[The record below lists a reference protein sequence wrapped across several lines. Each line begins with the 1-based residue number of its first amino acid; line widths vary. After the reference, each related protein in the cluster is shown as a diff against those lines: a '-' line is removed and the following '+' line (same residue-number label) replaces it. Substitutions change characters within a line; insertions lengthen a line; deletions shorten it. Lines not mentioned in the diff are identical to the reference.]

1 MKFVYLF
8 VLVTCSIFFVI
19 VSCNTDQ
26 GLEPGPWIEG
36 QIIIESID
44 RVAEAQT
51 GDMVIV
57 VAPDFP
63 PKKWTDIIKTPP
75 IHFKRDVKKD
85 TVDYTLPLNFGTYA
99 VVAVLWKPK
108 GEEWSFETISNIL
121 GVYTEPN
128 LFKPKPVTINKG
140 DKFVP
145 GIDIYA
151 DFGFIRSG
159 AFIKG
164 KISYTGEFNPDTD
177 MMVLASFPSRPSK
190 VSDYLFALGWDLTLP
205 TKKTPENDLYDP
217 YYEFTLDV
225 SPGNHKYI
233 ALFWKGS
240 KGSPYDFRKI
250 ADLEIPNIDPV
261 IVIGSLKYE
270 GKRINKGETFEYWV
284 DKATGDTSWINLVAD
299 FSKTYP

>member
-1 MKFVYLF
+1 MKFFYVF
-8 VLVTCSIFFVI
+8 VLVSCSIIFAV
-19 VSCNTDQ
+19 VSCDTDQ

-44 RVAEAQT
+44 KVAEAQT

-75 IHFKRDVKKD
+75 LHFERDVKKD
-85 TVDYTLPLNFGTYA
+85 TIEYIMPLNFGTYA

-128 LFKPKPVTINKG
+128 LFKPKSVTISKP

-151 DFGFIRSG
+151 DFNFVRSG
-159 AFIKG
+159 AFVKG
-164 KISYTGEFNPDTD
+164 KISYIGEFNPTTD

-205 TKKTPENDLYDP
+205 TKKTAENDPYDP
-217 YYEFTLDV
+217 YYEFNLDV

-240 KGSPYDFRKI
+240 KGNPYDFRKI

-261 IVIGSLKYE
+261 IVIGTLKYE
-270 GKRINKGETFEYWV
+270 GKRINKGETFEYWI
-284 DKATGDTSWINLVAD
+284 DKTTGDTSWINLVAD

>member
-8 VLVTCSIFFVI
+8 VLITCSIVFVV
-19 VSCNTDQ
+19 VSCNKDH

-44 RVAEAQT
+44 RVAEAQS
-51 GDMVIV
+51 GDMVVV

-63 PKKWTDIIKTPP
+63 PQKWTDIIKTPP
-75 IHFKRDVKKD
+75 LYFKRDVKKD
-85 TVDYTLPLNFGTYA
+85 TIDYIMPLNFGTYA

-128 LFKPKPVTINKG
+128 LFKPKSVTVSKP
-140 DKFVP
+140 DKFVSD
-145 GIDIYA
+145 IDIYA
-151 DFGFIRSG
+151 DFNFIRSG
-159 AFIKG
+159 AYVKG
-164 KISYTGEFNPDTD
+164 KISYIGEFNPTTD

-205 TKKTPENDLYDP
+205 TKKTAENDPYRP
-217 YYEFTLDV
+217 YYEFNLDV

-240 KGSPYDFRKI
+240 KGSPYDFKKI

-270 GKRINKGETFEYWV
+270 GKRINKGETFEYWI
-284 DKATGDTSWINLVAD
+284 DEATGDTSWINLVAD

>member
-1 MKFVYLF
+1 MRIVYLF
-8 VLVTCSIFFVI
+8 VLISAIIFLAIVTC
-19 VSCNTDQ
+19 NRDH

-51 GDMVIV
+51 GDMVVV

-75 IHFKRDVKKD
+75 LHFRRDVKKD
-85 TVDYTLPLNFGTYA
+85 TVDYTMPLNFGSYA

-128 LFKPKPVTINKG
+128 LFKPKSVTITRQ

-151 DFGFIRSG
+151 DFNFVRTG

-164 KISYTGEFNPDTD
+164 KISYIGEFNPNTD
-177 MMVLASFPSRPSK
+177 MIVLASFPSRPSK

-205 TKKTPENDLYDP
+205 TRKTADNDPYDP

-240 KGSPYDFRKI
+240 KGNPYDFRKI

-261 IVIGSLKYE
+261 IVIGTLKYE
-270 GKRINKGETFEYWV
+270 GKRINKGETFEYWIDEV
-284 DKATGDTSWINLVAD
+284 TGDTSWINLVAD
-299 FSKTYP
+299 FNKTYP